1 MNNEPN
7 QELKNQEKEAV
18 ANKNNIMVGISMLLI
33 GGIALLSVSG
43 IEILG
48 RSPWM
53 LVALLPV
60 GWIILAAYNK
70 YVENGRKLNKHVAA
84 ILLFGLIPFAYIL
97 FPILG
102 LPVNVLWPMSIIF
115 IGLCFVLFRGK

>member
-1 MNNEPN
+1 MNNDQN
-7 QELKNQEKEAV
+7 QELKNQEKEAA

-33 GGIALLSVSG
+33 GGIALLNVSG

-60 GWIILAAYNK
+60 GWIIMAAYNK
-70 YVENGRKLNKHVAA
+70 YVENGRQLNKQVAF

-97 FPILG
+97 FPTLG
-102 LPVNVLWPMSIIF
+102 LSVNVLWPMTMIF
-115 IGLCFVLFRGK
+115 IGLGFVLFRGK